1 MVPDFPM
8 QFVIPIGAVL
18 AAAITAAVSFVSL
31 VVSKEQKVSEFR
43 QAWIDALRKEIADFA
58 SNARRIST
66 EEWPID
72 LKAIS
77 GTMLETI
84 AAHNEEVL
92 RPDPYHTNRLQMAQA
107 YYAIRLRL
115 NPDEPDHTAILRGM
129 DAVYR
134 ELASGSRSTCFEQ
147 TVAALDKLSSE
158 AQRVLKREWTR
169 VKDGEPRYKRAV
181 TIAKFLGIGLALCFS
196 VLVGYA
202 AIRAIQ

>member
-43 QAWIDALRKEIADFA
+43 QAWIDALRKEIAEFA

-66 EEWPID
+66 EEKPIN

-129 DAVYR
+129 DAVY
-134 ELASGSRSTCFEQ
+134 EVLSSASGATCFEQ

-181 TIAKFLGIGLALCFS
+181 TIAKFMGIGLALCFAG
-196 VLVGYA
+196 LVGYA
-202 AIRAIQ
+202 AIRAI